1 MLAILVPA
9 RNEEEN
15 IGFVLDLLKEINS
28 SPENIFVIDNDS
40 NDKTAEIA
48 IKM

>member
-15 IGFVLDLLKEINS
+15 IGCVLDVLKEINS

-40 NDKTAEIA
+40 YAFP
-48 IKM
+48 